1 MWAGAPALLEHDVTR
16 DSVAHKFPEG
26 NFYRKMVAFLKQLNL
41 YLNHWP
47 KHEKHALA
55 KSIRDDAYRIFDLMV
70 EGQKRYFKKTSLT
83 ELDVTIEK
91 LRLKLMLAY
100 ELGYFAF
107 RQKGDAE
114 DRSEVVSEKRYG
126 VLTVMLDEIGRIV
139 GGWIKKVKE
148 SQQW

>member
-1 MWAGAPALLEHDVTR
+1 MKSTLWPNRSVTTR
-16 DSVAHKFPEG
+16 IDCLISWWKD
-26 NFYRKMVAFLKQLNL
+26 
-41 YLNHWP
+41 
-47 KHEKHALA
+47 
-55 KSIRDDAYRIFDLMV
+55 KSGIT
-70 EGQKRYFKKTSLT
+70 KKTSLT

-107 RQKGDAE
+107 RQKGDAAE
-114 DRSEVVSEKRYG
+114 RSEVVSEKRYG
-126 VLTVMLDEIGRIV
+126 VLTVMLDEIGRII

>member
-1 MWAGAPALLEHDVTR
+1 
-16 DSVAHKFPEG
+16 
-26 NFYRKMVAFLKQLNL
+26 MVAFMKQLNL

-55 KSIRDDAYRIFDLMV
+55 KSIRDDAYRLFDLMV
-70 EGQKRYFKKTSLT
+70 EGQKRYHKKTSLT

-107 RQKGDAE
+107 RQKGDAAE
-114 DRSEVVSEKRYG
+114 RSEVVSEKRYG
-126 VLTVMLDEIGRIV
+126 VLTVMLDEIGRII